1 MMILATDRQTIVD
14 IDLTRAKHSLG
25 TILKALGKED
35 REVSL
40 TFVDDEGIT
49 DINRQYL
56 DRNYPTNVIAFAMNE
71 GEFGNINP
79 AVLGDIV
86 ISTETA
92 LRDAQ
97 AGDLSPEDEIDYLM
111 IHGVLHLLGHDH
123 ESPGEAEKMRRKER
137 EIFFALKKYHLE

>member
-1 MMILATDRQTIVD
+1 MKILVTNRQTTLD
-14 IDLTRAKHSLG
+14 IDLLRVKRSLG

-40 TFVDDEGIT
+40 VFVDDKDIT

-56 DRNYPTNVIAFAMNE
+56 GRDYPTNVIAFSMNE

-79 AVLGDIV
+79 SVLGDIV

-97 AGDLSPEDEIDYLM
+97 AGDLSPEDELDYLM
-111 IHGVLHLLGHDH
+111 IHAILHLLGYDH
-123 ESPGEAEKMRRKER
+123 EQPTEAEEMGKKEK
-137 EIFFALKKYHLE
+137 EVFFALKKYHLE